1 MDRRLIMLVAVVFGL
16 ASFAVWRA
24 SGQAVSGG
32 GLDWGKPT
40 DWLLIGLNGLLAL
53 FTLLLWISTDKL
65 WKAGE
70 RQIDLAM
77 KAATAAE
84 RSAATA
90 EAALLG
96 AEAPFIFATAEKWKE
111 GDPLAPGNRPG
122 FASVTL
128 HNHGRSPA
136 IVRDF
141 YPGTIRCVGMPGPLS
156 YPPPH
161 TALHK
166 DEIIPAGKSN
176 DPWRFAEGAFMG
188 FSDEAALRDPNSTY
202 WIIGQVRYA
211 DPSGAQ
217 YVSGFCFALNN
228 FSGKFY
234 ALGGS
239 PYNYRRRLSEAEIR
253 EAEAS
258 DAELPVRRGE
268 PRT

>member
-1 MDRRLIMLVAVVFGL
+1 MDRRLIALVVVVFSL
-16 ASFAVWRA
+16 ASFAVWRG
-24 SGQAVSGG
+24 SGQAGSGQEH
-32 GLDWGKPT
+32 DYGKLT
-40 DWLLIGLNGLLAL
+40 DWVLIGFNGLLAL

-70 RQIDLAM
+70 RQIDVAM
-77 KAATAAE
+77 RAVEAAE

-96 AEAPFIFATAEKWKE
+96 AEAPFIFAMAEKWKE
-111 GDPLAPGNRPG
+111 GDPLAPGGRPG
-122 FASVTL
+122 FALVAL

-141 YPGTIRCVGMPGPLS
+141 YLGTIRCVGLPEPIG

-161 TALHK
+161 SALHK
-166 DEIIPAGKSN
+166 DEVIPAGRSG
-176 DPWRFAEGAFMG
+176 DPWHFAEAAF
-188 FSDEAALRDPNSTY
+188 LRGDDDAPPDPNSTD

-211 DPSGAQ
+211 DASGVQ
-217 YVSGFCFALNN
+217 YVTGFCFALNA

-234 ALGGS
+234 GMGGS

-258 DAELPVRRGE
+258 DAELPIRRGR
-268 PRT
+268 PHT